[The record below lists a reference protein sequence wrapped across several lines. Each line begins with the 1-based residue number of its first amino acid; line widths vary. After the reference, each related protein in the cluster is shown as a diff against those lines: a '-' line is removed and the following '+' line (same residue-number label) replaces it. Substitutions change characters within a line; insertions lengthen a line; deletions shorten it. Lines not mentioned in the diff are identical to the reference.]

1 MILRFSPQPDSPHS
15 QILRK
20 AGQKKAEPNRP
31 DVYSP
36 LLYTPNPPSPGC
48 QHCNHCSGEDEAM
61 EGDFQEFQDYD
72 KF

>member
-1 MILRFSPQPDSPHS
+1 MTLV
-15 QILRK
+15 
-20 AGQKKAEPNRP
+20 EYV

-36 LLYTPNPPSPGC
+36 LLYTPNPPGYP
-48 QHCNHCSGEDEAM
+48 HCNHCSGEDEAV

>member
-1 MILRFSPQPDSPHS
+1 LTYPHIKLVHYSKNRILV
-15 QILRK
+15 
-20 AGQKKAEPNRP
+20 EYV

-48 QHCNHCSGEDEAM
+48 QHCNHCSGEDEVV

-72 KF
+72 EF

>member
-1 MILRFSPQPDSPHS
+1 LTYPPHKASPLQPNMIL
-15 QILRK
+15 
-20 AGQKKAEPNRP
+20 AEYV

-48 QHCNHCSGEDEAM
+48 QHCNHCSGEDEAV

-72 KF
+72 EF